1 MALGTKVKPL
11 TLKACDGLESTP
23 EYWAK
28 ASKSVRRKVSAL
40 LHVRMKICRLVKKT
54 ELEARYRLK
63 GQTPKRGPVLPA
75 LFARGQ
81 ARSEARLPHYLRKA
95 RTP

>member
-11 TLKACDGLESTP
+11 TLKACDGLESTLN
-23 EYWAK
+23 
-28 ASKSVRRKVSAL
+28 VGRRPVIQPGEKYLRL

-75 LFARGQ
+75 LFARG
-81 ARSEARLPHYLRKA
+81 
-95 RTP
+95 